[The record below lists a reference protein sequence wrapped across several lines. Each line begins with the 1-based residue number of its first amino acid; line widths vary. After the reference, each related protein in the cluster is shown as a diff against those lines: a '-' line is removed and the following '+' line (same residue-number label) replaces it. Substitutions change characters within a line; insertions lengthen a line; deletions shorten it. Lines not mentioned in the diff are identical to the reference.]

1 MEWIFVIIAGL
12 LEVLSVNYMNKWQVV
27 KNLGLKKSSSLIIKM
42 ILSFGISL
50 LLLNLALRTLPM
62 SVTYAVWS
70 GIGSVGGVLVGII
83 RYGESANW
91 KRLICIAMI
100 LSSVVG
106 LKLVS

>member
-12 LEVLSVNYMNKWQVV
+12 LEVLSINYMNKWQIV
-27 KNLGLKKSSSLIIKM
+27 KKYGLKKSSFLIVKMVLAFGSSLV
-42 ILSFGISL
+42 
-50 LLLNLALRTLPM
+50 LLNLALNTLPM
-62 SVTYAVWS
+62 SITYAVWS

-83 RYGESANW
+83 KYGESANW

-100 LSSVVG
+100 LCSVVG